1 MSLKRSLKIISIS
14 LIMMLILSLMS
25 CTKTISVENKT
36 VKGTVK
42 EVHIDNGVMIP
53 ITSGKITTYTWTPDS
68 YYSVISYN
76 GGKVSIDS
84 LEQYNYCKKRVGK
97 EVNLNL
103 RIVHKEDGTES
114 RKITEVIMEE

>member
-1 MSLKRSLKIISIS
+1 
-14 LIMMLILSLMS
+14 MS